1 MMMWEGKMGE
11 KSPKPEEV
19 VLNIINDVILK
30 AQEDLNVLYYNYL
43 IGRAEGMI
51 EKARESGNLKLVE
64 IGEEYLRRIRKM
76 YKQYLK
82 DRRNNFWQG
91 TDRTDQKEINL
102 LTHDDNFEQNV
113 LEFQNLLENWNEK

>member
-1 MMMWEGKMGE
+1 MMMWEGKMCE

-19 VLNIINDVILK
+19 VLNIINGVIFK
-30 AQEDLNVLYYNYL
+30 DQEDLNVLYYNYL

-91 TDRTDQKEINL
+91 TDRTD
-102 LTHDDNFEQNV
+102 DDNFEQNV